1 MRYILKALEP
11 HEEISNLEEEENTI
25 MEEMEEVLEKRQ
37 KDKLPALGDK
47 PEKKFLKFCVNLK
60 YTALQ
65 RLINYFV
72 QELLLLQICWE

>member
-1 MRYILKALEP
+1 MRYVLKALEA

-25 MEEMEEVLEKRQ
+25 MEEMEDVLEKRQ

-60 YTALQ
+60 HTALQ
-65 RLINYFV
+65 RLINYFM